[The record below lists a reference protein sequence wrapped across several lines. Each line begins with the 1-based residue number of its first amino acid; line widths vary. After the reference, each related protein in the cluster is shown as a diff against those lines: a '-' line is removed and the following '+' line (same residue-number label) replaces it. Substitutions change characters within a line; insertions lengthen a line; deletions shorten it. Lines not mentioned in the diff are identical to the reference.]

1 MKPSIKVTYLGE
13 TKRIKK
19 TNTYGELTLLTRQAF
34 GSALEKVQQIKFY
47 YLDDEQELISVSTQ
61 ADLLEALS
69 IEDVGVLKLTVATSA
84 SDARQQFEKTISETV
99 SFTESLNQSQRFSMP
114 PLNFGQQLPMR
125 MDTEMSDIR

>member
-19 TNTYGELTLLTRQAF
+19 TNTYEELTLLTRLAF

-99 SFTESLNQSQRFSMP
+99 SFTESLN
-114 PLNFGQQLPMR
+114 
-125 MDTEMSDIR
+125 